1 MSSSCIEDVSV
12 PDDDWYRITN
22 ELLSRA
28 GITINGPAPG
38 RYSRNEPRFFQTRT
52 AGRIVRVGRKLYG
65 WLVGMRPA
73 GHVFL

>member
-28 GITINGPAPG
+28 GITINGPAP
-38 RYSRNEPRFFQTRT
+38 
-52 AGRIVRVGRKLYG
+52 ADIRVTNPDFSNAYYRKD
-65 WLVGMRPA
+65 R
-73 GHVFL
+73 